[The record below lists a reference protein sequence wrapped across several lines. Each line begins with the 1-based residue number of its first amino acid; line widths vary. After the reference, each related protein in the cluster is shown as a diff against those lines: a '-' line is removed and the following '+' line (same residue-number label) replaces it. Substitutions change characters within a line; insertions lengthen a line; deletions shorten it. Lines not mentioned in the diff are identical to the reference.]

1 MKKLILILLIISFS
15 LLLIGE
21 SKIDE
26 MFQNALN
33 EYETKNYESAL
44 RDFLSVE
51 NEGLINA
58 DLFYNIGNC
67 YFRLHQIGRSILYY
81 KKALKIESDHASA
94 RKNLEFALTLTKD
107 KQEIGSEDVIR
118 SFREKLFDSI
128 SINLLAVIALIIFG
142 LIILLTCF
150 MIVYY
155 RNRERTVP
163 IFMTTVLI
171 FFLLIFLLLGFLKWR
186 AYHFQIEGV
195 ILTTSAIGYSGPS
208 EDFTRVFTIHEGMIF
223 EIEREEGNWSLIKL
237 SNGLGGW
244 VNKETFELIKL

>member
-1 MKKLILILLIISFS
+1 MKKLTLILLIISFS
-15 LLLIGE
+15 LILLGE

-26 MFQNALN
+26 VFKKALN
-33 EYETKNYESAL
+33 EYETKNYENAL
-44 RDFLSVE
+44 RDFLSIE
-51 NEGLINA
+51 NEDLINA

-67 YFRLHQIGRSILYY
+67 HFRLNQIGRSILYY
-81 KKALKIESDHASA
+81 KKALKIESDHTSA

-237 SNGLGGW
+237 PNGLGGW

>member
-237 SNGLGGW
+237 PNGLGGW

>member
-1 MKKLILILLIISFS
+1 MKKLVLILLLISFS
-15 LLLIGE
+15 WLLLGE

-26 MFQNALN
+26 VFQNALN
-33 EYETKNYESAL
+33 EYETKNYENAL
-44 RDFLSVE
+44 SDFLRVE

-67 YFRLHQIGRSILYY
+67 YFRIHQIGRSILYY
-81 KKALKIESDHASA
+81 KKALKIESDHVSA

-118 SFREKLFDSI
+118 SFWVKLFDSL
-128 SINLLAVIALIIFG
+128 SINLLAVIAIMIFG

-150 MIVYY
+150 MIIYY

-163 IFMTTVLI
+163 IFITTVLI
-171 FFLLIFLLLGFLKWR
+171 FFLLVFLLLGFLKWR
-186 AYHFQIEGV
+186 AYHFQNEGV
-195 ILTTSAIGYSGPS
+195 ILTPSAIGYSGPS

-223 EIEREEGNWSLIKL
+223 EIERDEDNWSLIKL
-237 SNGLGGW
+237 PNGLGGW
-244 VNKETFELIKL
+244 VNQEAFELIKL

>member
-1 MKKLILILLIISFS
+1 MKKLVIILLIIAFG
-15 LLLIGE
+15 LLLSGE

-26 MFQNALN
+26 VFQNALH
-33 EYETKNYESAL
+33 EYEIKNYENAL
-44 RDFLSVE
+44 KDFLSVE

-118 SFREKLFDSI
+118 SFWEKLFDSL
-128 SINLLAVIALIIFG
+128 SINLLAVIAIMIFG
-142 LIILLTCF
+142 IIILLTCF
-150 MIVYY
+150 MIIHY

-163 IFMTTVLI
+163 IFITTVLI

-186 AYHFQIEGV
+186 AYHFLNEGV
-195 ILTTSAIGYSGPS
+195 ILTPSAIGYSGPS

-223 EIEREEGNWSLIKL
+223 EIEREEGNWSLVKL
-237 SNGLGGW
+237 PNGLGGW
-244 VNKETFELIKL
+244 VHKEAFELIKL

>member
-1 MKKLILILLIISFS
+1 MKKLVLILLIIAFS
-15 LLLIGE
+15 LLLSGE

-26 MFQNALN
+26 VFQNALN
-33 EYETKNYESAL
+33 EYETKNYENAL

-58 DLFYNIGNC
+58 DIFYNIGNC

-81 KKALKIESDHASA
+81 KKALKIESNHASA

-107 KQEIGSEDVIR
+107 KQEIGSEDIIR
-118 SFREKLFDSI
+118 SFWEKLFDSL
-128 SINLLAVIALIIFG
+128 SINLLAIIAIMIFG

-155 RNRERTVP
+155 RNRERTFP
-163 IFMTTVLI
+163 IFITTVLI
-171 FFLLIFLLLGFLKWR
+171 FFLLVFLLLSFLKWR
-186 AYHFQIEGV
+186 AYHFQNEGV
-195 ILTTSAIGYSGPS
+195 ILTPSAIGYSGPS

-223 EIEREEGNWSLIKL
+223 EIEREEDNWSLIKL
-237 SNGLGGW
+237 PNGLGGW
-244 VNKETFELIKL
+244 VHKEDFKLIKL

>member
-1 MKKLILILLIISFS
+1 MKKLTLILLIISFS
-15 LLLIGE
+15 LILLGE

-26 MFQNALN
+26 VFKKALN
-33 EYETKNYESAL
+33 EYETKNYENAL
-44 RDFLSVE
+44 RDFLSIE

-118 SFREKLFDSI
+118 SFWEKLFDSI

-237 SNGLGGW
+237 PNGLGGW

>member
-1 MKKLILILLIISFS
+1 MKRLIIILIIIAFS
-15 LLLIGE
+15 LLLSGE

-26 MFQNALN
+26 VFQNALN
-33 EYETKNYESAL
+33 EYETKNYENAL

-51 NEGLINA
+51 NEDLINA
-58 DLFYNIGNC
+58 DLYYNIGNC
-67 YFRLHQIGRSILYY
+67 YFRLNQIGKSILYY

-118 SFREKLFDSI
+118 SFWEKLFDSL
-128 SINLLAVIALIIFG
+128 SINLLAVIAIMIFG

-163 IFMTTVLI
+163 IFITTVLI

-186 AYHFQIEGV
+186 TYHFQNEGV
-195 ILTTSAIGYSGPS
+195 ILTPSAIGYSGPS

-223 EIEREEGNWSLIKL
+223 EIEREEDNWSLIKL
-237 SNGLGGW
+237 PNGLGGW
-244 VNKETFELIKL
+244 VHKEDFELIKL